1 MGDICNFLNFSV
13 ILGIFGFI
21 ILSSTVYDI
30 AISKIKSHRKTT
42 AATGKQ
48 NISYGGQVHTNHK
61 PPTISLNIDS
71 NDRVVKSNSTSFDGA
86 FNIYNETMHV
96 HNNSC
101 SGSKCTGRSNQATE
115 TRDAT
120 TMSSHQPTV
129 QS

>member
-1 MGDICNFLNFSV
+1 M
-13 ILGIFGFI
+13 
-21 ILSSTVYDI
+21 
-30 AISKIKSHRKTT
+30 SKIKSHRKTT

-48 NISYGGQVHTNHK
+48 NTSYGGQVHTNRK
-61 PPTISLNIDS
+61 PPTISLNTDS
-71 NDRVVKSNSTSFDGA
+71 NDRVVKDNSTNFDGA
-86 FNIYNETMHV
+86 INKYNDLTMHV

-101 SGSKCTGRSNQATE
+101 SDSKCTGSNQAIE